1 MGILDGLEALGLGK
15 LKSIDTIY
23 EEEQHKSTQE
33 ETPQA
38 PPKKEEKDFLME
50 KEFECPV
57 CQGKFRQRL
66 ARTTLKCIRHD
77 RDLRPVYEGIDAVKY
92 DVIFCPDCGYAVL
105 SRFFAPLAPTHRK
118 LLNEGIRKN
127 FKPQSRNL
135 PETISYE
142 DAALRYKMALANAVV
157 KLSKN
162 SEKAYICLKAAWLYR
177 GMREDAIAKGET
189 DKDAIKAMAETEKE
203 YLITAADGFIK
214 ARAGETPPYA
224 GMNSTTLDYVIAAIY
239 LETDTNLKD
248 GVKLLQDVITS
259 RTATPQNKEKAR
271 ELLAEIKKKMG
282 IE

>member
-1 MGILDGLEALGLGK
+1 MGMLDGLEALGLGN

-23 EEEQHKSTQE
+23 EDEKTGGEHE
-33 ETPQA
+33 AAADA
-38 PPKKEEKDFLME
+38 PKKKEEKDFLME

-57 CQGKFRQRL
+57 CQHKFRQRL

-77 RDLRPVYEGIDAVKY
+77 PDLRPVYEGVDVSKY

-105 SRFFAPLAPTHRK
+105 TRFFAPLAPTHRK
-118 LLNEGIRKN
+118 LINEKIRKN
-127 FKPQSRNL
+127 FKPQDRTL

-142 DAALRYKMALANAVV
+142 DAAIRYKMALANAMV
-157 KLSKN
+157 KLAKN

-177 GMREDAIAKGET
+177 GMREDAIEKGGE
-189 DKDAIKAMAETEKE
+189 DKEAIKAMADSEKE
-203 YLITAADGFIK
+203 YLITAAEGFIK

-224 GMNSTTLDYVIAAIY
+224 GMNSTTLDYLIAAIY

-248 GVKLLQDVITS
+248 GAKLLQDVIVS

-271 ELLAEIKKKMG
+271 ELLAEIKKKIG
-282 IE
+282 EE